1 MAGVFQAPN
10 LISANG
16 NYTYQGAGKSQT
28 GNFARSWDGVFGAAA
43 ASSQGN
49 AYRYDTNSDFA
60 AQIWNPSEFGAT
72 SRQGLAAAS
81 GIGETGVMGLAQ
93 TKSAKIEADAMKR
106 QGSGWG
112 QVIGGALGLA
122 SRFIPTPK

>member
-16 NYTYQGAGKSQT
+16 NYTYQGAGKIQT
-28 GNFARSWDGVFGAAA
+28 GDRSRSWDGVFGAAA

-49 AYRYDTNSDFA
+49 ALLQKSNNDFA
-60 AQIWNPSEFGAT
+60 AQIWSPAEYGAT
-72 SRQGLAAAS
+72 SRQGLSGAA
-81 GIGETGVMGLAQ
+81 GIGEAGVVGLAQ
-93 TKSAKIEADAMKR
+93 TKSAKIEADAMKQ